1 MEITAIMNIIMNNY
15 NNNNNY
21 TFWHSAWPSASPD
34 RSSAS
39 SCQRTQS
46 DLQVQFQVRV
56 SPAERTLD
64 GNDHRSSGNTM
75 SQSATG
81 FDSRQVGKVQ
91 FGATSPFGLRAS
103 HMKM

>member
-1 MEITAIMNIIMNNY
+1 MNNC

-21 TFWHSAWPSASPD
+21 TFWHSAWPSASTD

-56 SPAERTLD
+56 SPAGRTLD
-64 GNDHRSSGNTM
+64 ANDHRSSGIAM

-81 FDSRQVGKVQ
+81 IDSRQIGKVQ
-91 FGATSPFGLRAS
+91 FGATSPFRLGAS
-103 HMKM
+103 HMKMWPAMHS

>member
-1 MEITAIMNIIMNNY
+1 MMNIIMNNY

-21 TFWHSAWPSASPD
+21 TFWHSAWPFASPD

-46 DLQVQFQVRV
+46 DMQVQFQARI

-64 GNDHRSSGNTM
+64 GNDHSSSGNTM

-81 FDSRQVGKVQ
+81 IDSRQIGKVQ
-91 FGATSPFGLRAS
+91 FGASIPTGCKSHENVAS
-103 HMKM
+103 HA